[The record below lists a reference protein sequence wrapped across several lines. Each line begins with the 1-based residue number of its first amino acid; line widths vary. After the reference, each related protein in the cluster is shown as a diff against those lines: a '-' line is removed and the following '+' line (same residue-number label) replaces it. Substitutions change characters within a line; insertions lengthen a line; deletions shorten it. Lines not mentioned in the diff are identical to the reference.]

1 MTLAS
6 RLGLSDARER
16 LLVRAMQ
23 AVLVGLLGYGLV
35 TGQWGMAA
43 NGGFALFVTLL
54 PALIRREYG
63 YSMDAGLVLWI
74 TVAVVLHS
82 LGVLGPYKRFPWYD
96 AVAHTV
102 TATIIAG
109 VGYAS
114 LRAFETHSEAIR
126 IPSEFRA
133 VFIVVFVL
141 AAGVV
146 WELLEFA
153 SGGLA
158 SITGGRAALVVRG
171 IDDIVS
177 DMVFNALGAVIVA
190 LWESHRFDGLV
201 GFFSGLLRS
210 RSDRG

>member
-6 RLGLSDARER
+6 RLGVSAAQQR

-23 AVLVGLLGYGLV
+23 TVLAGLLCYGAV
-35 TGQWGMAA
+35 TRQWGMAA

-54 PALIRREYG
+54 PALLRREYG
-63 YSMDAGLVLWI
+63 YSMDVGLVLWI
-74 TVAVVLHS
+74 TIAILLHS
-82 LGVLGPYKRFPWYD
+82 VGALGPYRSIPWYD
-96 AVAHTV
+96 SLAHTV
-102 TATIIAG
+102 SATVIAG
-109 VGYAS
+109 IGYAS
-114 LRAFETHSEAIR
+114 LRAFERHTGEIDV
-126 IPSEFRA
+126 PPEFRT

-158 SITGGRAALVVRG
+158 SITGGRAPLVVMG

-177 DMVFNALGAVIVA
+177 DMVFNALGAVVVA
-190 LWESHRFDGLV
+190 LWGTHRFDGLV
-201 GFFSGLLRS
+201 AFFTRRLRS
-210 RSDRG
+210 SGEKG